1 MTKSVRKQLLVSNGN
16 KFPSKKVFPQAI
28 MESWCAVKSCAVLA
42 GEGRR
47 PKSRPGKRRSA
58 R

>member
-28 MESWCAVKSCAVLA
+28 MES
-42 GEGRR
+42 
-47 PKSRPGKRRSA
+47 
-58 R
+58 